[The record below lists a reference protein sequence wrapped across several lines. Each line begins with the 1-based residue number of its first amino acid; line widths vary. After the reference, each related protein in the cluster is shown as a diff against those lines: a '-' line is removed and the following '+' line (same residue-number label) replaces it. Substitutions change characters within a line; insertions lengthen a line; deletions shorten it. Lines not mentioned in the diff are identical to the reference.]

1 MERLMAGVKQ
11 FQTEVF
17 PEKRALFKNLAGE
30 QHPEVLFITCADSRI
45 DPHLIT
51 QSEPGDI
58 FVAHNAGNLVP
69 PEGSVRSSE
78 AASVE
83 YAIKV
88 LGVRQIVVCGHS
100 DCGAMK
106 AVARPESQRG
116 LPAVGDWLAHA
127 QDAWRAAQ
135 SAGDALDFDERLR
148 ILIEQNV
155 LAQLQHLI
163 TYSVVTQAFS
173 AGRLKLHGWVYDIET
188 GKVYQHGPAQG
199 LFVELT

>member
-1 MERLMAGVKQ
+1 M
-11 FQTEVF
+11 
-17 PEKRALFKNLAGE
+17 
-30 QHPEVLFITCADSRI
+30 
-45 DPHLIT
+45 
-51 QSEPGDI
+51 
-58 FVAHNAGNLVP
+58 
-69 PEGSVRSSE
+69 
-78 AASVE
+78 
-83 YAIKV
+83 
-88 LGVRQIVVCGHS
+88 
-100 DCGAMK
+100 
-106 AVARPESQRG
+106 
-116 LPAVGDWLAHA
+116 GDWLAHA